1 MAQYSDHITPVA
13 ICFFGLFLSAI
24 TNIANICCHHDR
36 PFQLLSTRS
45 VRLNIVLPI
54 IAPFIL
60 IAEAVLFMFCSHF
73 DIAWLSEPLIQNTV
87 FLCLPVIPLALSA
100 FASAANVKI
109 TAPTNRDGILRPF
122 ARRVNAD
129 EQMLLESRREGVP
142 EIVEDTFSERQAR
155 TMIDTHYN
163 GVFWTEFACLL
174 VDILFA
180 VPWLLH
186 VVGWS
191 T

>member
-1 MAQYSDHITPVA
+1 MPQYSDHITPVA
-13 ICFFGLFLSAI
+13 ICFFGLSLSAI

-60 IAEAVLFMFCSHF
+60 IAEAILFMFVSHF
-73 DIAWLSEPLIQNTV
+73 DIAWLSDALIQNTI

-100 FASAANVKI
+100 FASAANVKL
-109 TAPTNRDGILRPF
+109 TAPTNRNRILRPF

-129 EQMLLESRREGVP
+129 EQMLLESRRDGIP
-142 EIVEDTFSERQAR
+142 EIVGDTFSDRQAR
-155 TMIDTHYN
+155 TLIDTHYN

-174 VDILFA
+174 VDILFS

-191 T
+191 S